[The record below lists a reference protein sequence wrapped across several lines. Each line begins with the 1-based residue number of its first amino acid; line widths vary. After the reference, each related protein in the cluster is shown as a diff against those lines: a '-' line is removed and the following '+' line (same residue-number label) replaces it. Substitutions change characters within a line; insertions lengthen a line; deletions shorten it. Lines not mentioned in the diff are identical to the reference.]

1 MVMFNYAYVSIWLN
15 GKNLGKMDKFLSWRG
30 SRTTNMA
37 ATTRTCA
44 MNKIMTSLKNEYPKI
59 TKRGLN
65 LELPYST
72 QNKIKRQWEYYTN
85 I

>member
-44 MNKIMTSLKNEYPKI
+44 MNKDYDVIEKWIS
-59 TKRGLN
+59 
-65 LELPYST
+65 
-72 QNKIKRQWEYYTN
+72 
-85 I
+85 